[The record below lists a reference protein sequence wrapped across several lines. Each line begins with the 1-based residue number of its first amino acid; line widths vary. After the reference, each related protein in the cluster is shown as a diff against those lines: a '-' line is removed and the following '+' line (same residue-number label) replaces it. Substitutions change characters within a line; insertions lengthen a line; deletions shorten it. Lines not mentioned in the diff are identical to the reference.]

1 MEYVLEMKNITKI
14 FPGGFKA
21 LDNVDFNLR
30 KGEVHVLLG
39 ENGAGKSTLIKVL
52 VGVHKKDSGKIIL
65 YGEEV
70 EFNNPREAFSRGISV
85 IYQELSL
92 FPHLSVAENI
102 FIVNYPL
109 RKKILV
115 DWDRIVEE
123 ARRALRSLNINI
135 NPLELVKNLNL
146 SERQLVEITRA
157 FTHGAKI
164 IIMDEPTSAL
174 SMPEREKLFSVIRTL
189 KRRGISIIYIT
200 HFLEE
205 VFKIGDRVTVLRDGK
220 KVGTYPVDVV
230 DTDMLLRLMT
240 GRKSLFEA
248 ITKKPTKPKARKEIL
263 RIVVR
268 SNSETYEIPVRTGE
282 VLGIAGPV
290 GSGKTELVKAI
301 YGALKRKD
309 VSLIYQ
315 GQMIKFNTPSKAV
328 KFGIGYLPED
338 RDVEGL
344 FMCRSVR
351 ENISIASIWKFV
363 KKLLLIDKDKEKKQ
377 VKEIYTALDIK
388 ARSLEQKVRYLSGGN
403 KQKVVVA
410 RWLCK
415 RPRILIFDE
424 PTRGIDIPTKIQIYS
439 IIRELAAQGCSV
451 ILSSSEFNEIASLCD
466 RAIVLRGGKIVAEL
480 EGEELNEYN
489 LVRLALGEGESYEQ
503 RRGN

>member
-1 MEYVLEMKNITKI
+1 MKYVLEMKNITKI

-21 LDNVDFNLR
+21 LDGVDFDL
-30 KGEVHVLLG
+30 KEGEVHVLLG

-52 VGVHKKDSGKIIL
+52 MGVHKRDSGKIIL
-65 YGEEV
+65 FGEEA
-70 EFNNPREAFSRGISV
+70 EISNPKEAFNRGISV

-102 FIVNYPL
+102 FIVRYPL
-109 RKKILV
+109 KRKTFI
-115 DWDRIVEE
+115 DRDKLVEE
-123 ARRALRSLNINI
+123 ARKALRGLNIDI

-157 FTHGAKI
+157 FSYGAKI

-174 SMPEREKLFSVIRTL
+174 SIPEREKLFRVIETL
-189 KRRGISIIYIT
+189 KKRGISIIYIT

-205 VFKIGDRVTVLRDGK
+205 VFKVGDRVTVLRDGK
-220 KVGTYPVDVV
+220 KVGTYPVDAV
-230 DTDMLLRLMT
+230 DTDTLVRLMI
-240 GRKSLFEA
+240 GRRLLFETA
-248 ITKKPTKPKARKEIL
+248 AEKAAKAKVREEVL
-263 RIVVR
+263 RIIIHSDSKV
-268 SNSETYEIPVRTGE
+268 YEIPVYSGE

-309 VSLIYQ
+309 VWLVYK
-315 GQMIKFNTPSKAV
+315 GQRVAFNTPSKAV

-351 ENISIASIWKFV
+351 ENISIASIWNFV
-363 KKLLLIDKDKEKKQ
+363 KRLFLIDKGREKEQ
-377 VKEIYTALDIK
+377 VEKIYRALDIR
-388 ARSLEQKVRYLSGGN
+388 ARSLEQQVRYLSGGN
-403 KQKVVVA
+403 KQKVAVA

-415 RPRILIFDE
+415 RPRIIIFDE
-424 PTRGIDIPTKIQIYS
+424 PTRGIDIPTKIQVYN
-439 IIRELAAQGCSV
+439 IIRDLASQGCSV
-451 ILSSSEFNEIASLCD
+451 IFSSSEFNEIANLCD
-466 RAIVLRGGKIVAEL
+466 RAIVLRRGRIIAEV
-480 EGEELNEYN
+480 EGDELNEST
-489 LVRLALGEGESYEQ
+489 LMRLALGEVASS
-503 RRGN
+503 